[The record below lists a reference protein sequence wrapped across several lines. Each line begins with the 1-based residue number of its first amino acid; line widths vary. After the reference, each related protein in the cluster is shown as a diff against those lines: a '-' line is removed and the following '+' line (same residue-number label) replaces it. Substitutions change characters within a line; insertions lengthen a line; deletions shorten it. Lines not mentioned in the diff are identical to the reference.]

1 MIYLD
6 YSATTPV
13 SYDVLE
19 SYNKATRDYMGN
31 ANSIHALGVKS
42 KVLLNSATKQLCE
55 LFDINEEELVYT
67 SGATESNNMALKGV
81 ALSYKNRG
89 NHIIVSKLEHPSIY
103 AVCNFLELQGYEI
116 SYVNNDRDGLI
127 DFEDLKRKIRPTTI
141 LVSICAVNSEVGIRQ
156 PLKTIR
162 QIIKKENPNT
172 IFHSDMTQAIGK
184 IAVNM
189 HDVDMAS
196 MSGHKIFGPKGIG
209 FLYKNSKVNITPL
222 IHGSGKFNDLRS
234 GTPPLPLVV
243 ALSKACRIALTDL
256 ERREASV
263 KRLNDRLVEELS
275 NIDGIGEIIAR
286 EWINTFNNEEFVIEF
301 DNLLKEITFVDINLD
316 EAKLKDISFVIT
328 GKLEKFD
335 NRDALVELIENNG
348 GKVLKAVSNNV
359 NYLINNDINSTSSKN
374 KKAKELGVQ
383 IITEEDFL
391 NILN

>member
-184 IAVNM
+184 ITVNM
-189 HDVDMAS
+189 KDVDMAS

-275 NIDGIGEIIAR
+275 NIDGII
-286 EWINTFNNEEFVIEF
+286 
-301 DNLLKEITFVDINLD
+301 
-316 EAKLKDISFVIT
+316 
-328 GKLEKFD
+328 
-335 NRDALVELIENNG
+335 
-348 GKVLKAVSNNV
+348 
-359 NYLINNDINSTSSKN
+359 INSTKYSIPHILNISLSN
-374 KKAKELGVQ
+374 VRPETFIHAL
-383 IITEEDFL
+383 EEDEIYVSTNTACSSGELSTSVMAIYNDKARATSTIRISLSYVTTNEEINKFIKIFKL
-391 NILN
+391 RYEELSRLMKGNE

>member
-55 LFDINEEELVYT
+55 LFDIKEEELVYT

-89 NHIIVSKLEHPSIY
+89 NHIVVSKLEHPSIY
-103 AVCNFLELQGYEI
+103 AVCNFLELLGFEI

-156 PLKTIR
+156 PLKIIR

-189 HDVDMAS
+189 KDVDMAS
-196 MSGHKIFGPKGIG
+196 MSAHKIFGPKGIG

-256 ERREASV
+256 ERREAIV
-263 KRLNDRLVEELS
+263 KKLNDRIVEELK
-275 NIDGIGEIIAR
+275 NIEGI
-286 EWINTFNNEEFVIEF
+286 T
-301 DNLLKEITFVDINLD
+301 
-316 EAKLKDISFVIT
+316 
-328 GKLEKFD
+328 
-335 NRDALVELIENNG
+335 
-348 GKVLKAVSNNV
+348 
-359 NYLINNDINSTSSKN
+359 INSTKYSIPHVLNISLDKVRPETFIH
-374 KKAKELGVQ
+374 AL
-383 IITEEDFL
+383 EEDEIYVSTNTACSSGELSTSVMAIYNDKVRATSTIRISLSYVTTNEEINKFL
-391 NILN
+391 KVFKLRYEQLSRLMRG